1 MLNENEMKE
10 GNSME
15 EKEKDEQKETE
26 SNWTE
31 NESKEPKS
39 ESKTEES
46 ESKDNETEESKEP
59 TLEDKYKELEE
70 KYKVLYKEKTDK
82 DREIRHS
89 ESYKKYDLS
98 QENIDLL
105 KRYLGD
111 KEDIE
116 EELSLLNKD
125 FPHLFNKNKDTNI
138 SNSLDIKDKFKEEKE
153 DEVDTRKIGMVG

>member
-10 GNSME
+10 GNTM
-15 EKEKDEQKETE
+15 KEK
-26 SNWTE
+26 E

-39 ESKTEES
+39 ESKTEENELKTVES
-46 ESKDNETEESKEP
+46 ESKDKETEESKEP

-70 KYKVLYKEKTDK
+70 KYNALYKEKNDK
-82 DREIRHS
+82 DREIRHL

-98 QENIDLL
+98 QENINLL

-111 KEDIE
+111 KEDID
-116 EELSLLNKD
+116 EELSNLNKD
-125 FPHLFNKNKDTNI
+125 FPHLFNNKKDTNI
-138 SNSLDIKDKFKEEKE
+138 SNSLDVKDKFKEEKE

>member
-1 MLNENEMKE
+1 MK
-10 GNSME
+10 M
-15 EKEKDEQKETE
+15 KWKKVILWKKKKKDEQEETKEEEVKSEE
-26 SNWTE
+26 SVE
-31 NESKEPKS
+31 KEP
-39 ESKTEES
+39 
-46 ESKDNETEESKEP
+46 ETEEVKEP

-70 KYKVLYKEKTDK
+70 KYNVLYKEKTDK

-98 QENIDLL
+98 QENINLL

-138 SNSLDIKDKFKEEKE
+138 SNSLDVKDKFKENKKE
-153 DEVDTRKIGMVG
+153 DVDTSKLGMVG